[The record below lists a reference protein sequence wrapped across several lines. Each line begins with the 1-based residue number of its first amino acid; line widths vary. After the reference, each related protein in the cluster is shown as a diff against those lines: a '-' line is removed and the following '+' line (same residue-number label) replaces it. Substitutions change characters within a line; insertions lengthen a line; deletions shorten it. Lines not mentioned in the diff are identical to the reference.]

1 MTHKQSKSDR
11 FLLHEALPKSGQT
24 KIPAPP
30 PPETDDKFL
39 QNFKK
44 IYSRLPAAYKTTP
57 LNMGTEVIKI
67 GVAAQLL
74 DELRSL
80 VQELKPKPDRNA

>member
-1 MTHKQSKSDR
+1 MNDRQSKAER
-11 FLLHEALPKSGQT
+11 FLLHEALPKPGEVR
-24 KIPAPP
+24 IPAPP
-30 PPETDDKFL
+30 SKTDDKFL

-44 IYSRLPAAYKTTP
+44 IYARLPAAYKTTP

-67 GVAAQLL
+67 GVTAQLL

-80 VQELKPKPDRNA
+80 VQELKPKPDGNT